1 MGAVN
6 RSDLRAVIGTPC
18 PYCGL
23 VMKRRGNHP
32 TRDRIIPG
40 HRGGTY
46 EPENVELVCLTC
58 NNDKGPLSLVAFH
71 AALAVENDHRA
82 GHVAAVIAEREAK
95 GLPV

>member
-6 RSDLRAVIGTPC
+6 RTDLQAVVGAPC
-18 PYCGL
+18 PYCGFI
-23 VMKRRGNHP
+23 MERRGNHP

-46 EPENVELVCLTC
+46 APRNVEIVCQTC
-58 NNDKGPLSLVAFH
+58 NNDKGQLSLVAFH

-82 GHVAAVIAEREAK
+82 GRVAAVIAERKAK